1 MEYEYQLTKVI
12 QHKTG
17 ETRVYRPILP
27 EEERKR
33 REKNFIEAAARFLI
47 NVEREKEQKRKE
59 HDDEEQREHC
69 AADGHAKGSGES
81 LCGSV
86 RDACSG

>member
-33 REKNFIEAAARFLI
+33 REKNFIEAAARFLMEI
-47 NVEREKEQKRKE
+47 ETQKRKE
-59 HDDEEQREHC
+59 QNHEEQREHC
-69 AADGHAKGSGES
+69 APDGKGNGSNEP

-86 RDACSG
+86 PDACSG

>member
-12 QHKTG
+12 QHKNG

-33 REKNFIEAAARFLI
+33 REKNFIEAAARFLMDI
-47 NVEREKEQKRKE
+47 EKQKRKE
-59 HDDEEQREHC
+59 LEHEEQRERC
-69 AADGHAKGSGES
+69 ETAGKGSGRDEP

-86 RDACSG
+86 SDACSG

>member
-33 REKNFIEAAARFLI
+33 REKNFIEAAAHFLMEI
-47 NVEREKEQKRKE
+47 EQQKRKE
-59 HDDEEQREHC
+59 ENHEEQREHC
-69 AADGHAKGSGES
+69 APDGKGNVSDQP

-86 RDACSG
+86 PDACSG